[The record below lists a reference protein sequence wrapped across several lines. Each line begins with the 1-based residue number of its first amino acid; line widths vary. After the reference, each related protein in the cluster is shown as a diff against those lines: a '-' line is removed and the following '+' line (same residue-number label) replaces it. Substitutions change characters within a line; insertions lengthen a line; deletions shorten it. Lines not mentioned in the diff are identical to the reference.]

1 MIIGRWIRRTLLSLS
16 GIALAVTVGA
26 VAITSAIPKKNDPPE
41 TKETMTSSLI
51 TELERSIGKEVKS
64 NDG

>member
-26 VAITSAIPKKNDPPE
+26 VAITSAIPKKNDPSE
-41 TKETMTSSLI
+41 TNETTTSSLI

>member
-41 TKETMTSSLI
+41 TKETTTSSLI
-51 TELERSIGKEVKS
+51 TELER
-64 NDG
+64 